1 MTTPE
6 DHSKQPDAEE
16 QSATSRSNPELLQKL
31 HELRH
36 GDPSVGDYEVIAEI
50 TVRLDLGSSLAQVSE
65 GWIGEPSPE
74 RKQWLSVYAGIITCV
89 RFAAFFEP
97 EHANPIVV
105 ALTHAAVEA
114 SRDWELVPVGS
125 EPFETDI
132 ALVVELVHARPA
144 GLEGGFLSVRMPEGL
159 EPRDAIDAAVILR
172 DHLCGT
178 RNGPIPG
185 VATAGYNVIGSAA
198 TNGLFDAAAIEDQI
212 VAPLL
217 AMQVL
222 ERNGLVWPIIGLE
235 PLLGMN
241 GKTIDTTDWDQIQLG
256 YGAGW

>member
-1 MTTPE
+1 MTTPNE
-6 DHSKQPDAEE
+6 NDRSSDAGER
-16 QSATSRSNPELLQKL
+16 SASSHSNPELLQKL
-31 HELRH
+31 RDLRH
-36 GDPSVGDYEVIAEI
+36 GDPGVGDYERLAEI
-50 TVRLDLGSSLAQVSE
+50 TVRLDLSSSSAQISE
-65 GWIGEPSPE
+65 RWIGEQSPE

-89 RFAAFFEP
+89 RFAAFFQP

-114 SRDWELVPVGS
+114 SRTWALVPVGS

-132 ALVVELVHARPA
+132 ELVVELVHARPA
-144 GLEGGFLSVRMPEGL
+144 GLEGDFLSVRMPEDL
-159 EPRDAIDAAVILR
+159 EPRDAIDAAVVLR

-178 RNGPIPG
+178 RSGPIPG

-198 TNGLFDAAAIEDQI
+198 TNRLFDATSIEDQI

-222 ERNGLVWPIIGLE
+222 ERSGLVWPIIGLE
-235 PLLGMN
+235 PLVGMD
-241 GKTIDTTDWDQIQLG
+241 GKAIDTSDWDQIQLG